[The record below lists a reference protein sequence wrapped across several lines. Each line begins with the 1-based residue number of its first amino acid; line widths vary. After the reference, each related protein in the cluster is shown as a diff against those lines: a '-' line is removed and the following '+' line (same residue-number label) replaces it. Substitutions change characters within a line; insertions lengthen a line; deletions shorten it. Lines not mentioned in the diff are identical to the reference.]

1 MPYASASAE
10 RTITVQTV
18 QNVVVSLT
26 VDNDK
31 PTAQQTITFTGRVT
45 LDTTTPG
52 ANRSVNLYI
61 VHPNYTA
68 IRLTSGTTD
77 SSGTFTYRWTVP
89 WKVSSGTTT
98 YYVPCT
104 TWRAELCDSA
114 SGVCSPSVNIAV
126 AYPTALSIST
136 DKDTYTAGDKIS
148 VVAKLVYANDV
159 SSQNPLP
166 GATITF
172 QLIDVSTGS
181 TVATAS
187 ATTDANGVAST
198 TFTAP
203 SKAGTYSIKATFG
216 GMGYATPATVFRALS
231 VPSTRTLLA
240 AAAAVAPAVSTPPP
254 PPMTVT

>member
-1 MPYASASAE
+1 MPYASANTAKP
-10 RTITVQTV
+10 VAL

-52 ANRSVNLYI
+52 ANRSVWLYLI
-61 VHPNYTA
+61 HPTGL
-68 IRLTSGTTD
+68 RFFLTSGTTD

-89 WKVSSGTTT
+89 WKL
-98 YYVPCT
+98 YYAGAPYNVPCT

-136 DKDTYTAGDKIS
+136 DRDTYTAGSRIQ
-148 VVAKLVYANDV
+148 VTAKLVYADDV

-231 VPSTRTLLA
+231 VSSTRTLLA

-254 PPMTVT
+254 PPLTVT